1 MNISG
6 IAILVLVK
14 NTTDMNTHMAM
25 KKTMKKT
32 TDTKGTKVPTKK
44 TDTNKSRIR
53 KVANK
58 RTVPK
63 WPETDTDGYWV
74 LAELV
79 WKKPRR
85 NVIFEKRIQLHEL
98 PKRAKRGIQEWFE
111 KGRGNLLLGTRWH
124 ICMDGDASRD

>member
-1 MNISG
+1 
-6 IAILVLVK
+6 
-14 NTTDMNTHMAM
+14 MNTHMAM

-32 TDTKGTKVPTKK
+32 TDTKGSKVATKK

-79 WKKPRR
+79 WKKRTRR
-85 NVIFEKRIQLHEL
+85 NVILEKRVQLHEL

-111 KGRGNLLLGTRWH
+111 NGRGELMIGDKMAHLYGLSLIH
-124 ICMDGDASRD
+124 I